1 MALVQ
6 IRVKCRKRFREC
18 ANRCFGCREATV
30 VEVKNLS
37 GRPVTNDPGGLERV
51 PGNNRVGAN
60 YGRQNKVQDLRNRD

>member
-6 IRVKCRKRFREC
+6 IRVECRKRFREC
-18 ANRCFGCREATV
+18 TGKCFGCREATV

-37 GRPVTNDPGGLERV
+37 GRPVRNDPGGFERT

-60 YGRQNKVQDLRNRD
+60 YGR